1 MSEAQTGP
9 ILNKKISKNFLYS
22 ISSYYETKFRDGH
35 RPDVIFHSTLFY
47 LNLTMEN
54 WEIVRISIF
63 IGKILTKLKREILI
77 ELPKIS
83 KALLS
88 LFGKPWLRPVW
99 TQEITMLKIGLRT
112 NDFGGKKMHL
122 TFVKPKINK
131 LRNNLIRLFNLEIFC
146 HGSIFRFG
154 L

>member
-1 MSEAQTGP
+1 MKRNSVTD
-9 ILNKKISKNFLYS
+9 I
-22 ISSYYETKFRDGH
+22 D

-54 WEIVRISIF
+54 SEIVRISIF

-88 LFGKPWLRPVW
+88 LFWEAM
-99 TQEITMLKIGLRT
+99 T
-112 NDFGGKKMHL
+112 
-122 TFVKPKINK
+122 
-131 LRNNLIRLFNLEIFC
+131 
-146 HGSIFRFG
+146 
-154 L
+154 